1 MKEKETI
8 LSKAVEASKSS
19 QEIKFSPSLDT
30 ETLEKY
36 FLNKEKTDSFNKA
49 ILASLD

>member
-8 LSKAVEASKSS
+8 LHKAVEASKSS
-19 QEIKFSPSLDT
+19 QEIKFNLSVDT
-30 ETLEKY
+30 DSLEKY
-36 FLNKEKTDSFNKA
+36 YLNKEKTDSLNKA